1 MKAERKHVLVG
12 VLTGIF
18 LSPFV
23 GGGIA
28 GYLNSQD
35 VREGTRYGGV
45 VGVLTGLLFGGTFL
59 IVTYYS
65 RIQPVAALEESGAP
79 PWGGTL
85 AGPTADE
92 LLLQF
97 VLASGV
103 IFGIVVVS
111 ALIGGGI
118 GGYLRDRGTG
128 RSDTVQRPEEN
139 TTDRSTDLEP

>member
-1 MKAERKHVLVG
+1 MKSERKHVLVG

-28 GYLNSQD
+28 GYLNSSE
-35 VREGTRYGGV
+35 VREGIRYGGV
-45 VGVLTGLLFGGTFL
+45 VGVFTGLLVSGTFL

-65 RIQPVAALEESGAP
+65 KVQPVAALEESGAP
-79 PWGGTL
+79 PWGGSL

-97 VLASGV
+97 VLTAGV
-103 IFGIVVVS
+103 IFGLVLVS

-118 GGYLRDRGTG
+118 GSYLRNHGG
-128 RSDTVQRPEEN
+128 REERQS
-139 TTDRSTDLEP
+139 TTS